1 MGAPVPRITVLAGPR
16 GPLATR
22 PMAIRKPQRRRKTMT
37 SLFDYVTWRLSNPG
51 LAAIEYAL
59 NRVQA
64 LSAKHSEQAE
74 IISLGATAWAYGIT
88 PEMMDVFGK
97 LASSKRVTRPD
108 LNKLAIHGINPF
120 PLYDD
125 VIKRH
130 TNRKPWL
137 DAKNGEAWV
146 IDVDGYPEPLAVIVD
161 DARFETHMAAIN
173 KTDPRITAGHR
184 IWPETG
190 GHDD

>member
-1 MGAPVPRITVLAGPR
+1 MAPRDRRPRTHHRTTHTQPR
-16 GPLATR
+16 R
-22 PMAIRKPQRRRKTMT
+22 PEMT
-37 SLFDYVTWRLSNPG
+37 HKSGRSAFQ
-51 LAAIEYAL
+51 YAL

-64 LSAKHSEQAE
+64 LSTKHSEQAE

-88 PEMMDVFGK
+88 PELMGVFGRIVSSNRLTLDYARA
-97 LASSKRVTRPD
+97 LARS
-108 LNKLAIHGINPF
+108 GINPL
-120 PLYDD
+120 PLYEA
-125 VIKRH
+125 ISARRK
-130 TNRKPWL
+130 NPCKPWL
-137 DAKNGEAWV
+137 DAESGEAWV

-161 DARFETHMAAIN
+161 GARFETHLAAIN